1 MKIKIKSFYIHIV
14 FYSGKEDMRE
24 TKRVQ
29 TTFDLMKKF

>member
-1 MKIKIKSFYIHIV
+1 MKIKIKIFYIHIV

-29 TTFDLMKKF
+29 KLVSL